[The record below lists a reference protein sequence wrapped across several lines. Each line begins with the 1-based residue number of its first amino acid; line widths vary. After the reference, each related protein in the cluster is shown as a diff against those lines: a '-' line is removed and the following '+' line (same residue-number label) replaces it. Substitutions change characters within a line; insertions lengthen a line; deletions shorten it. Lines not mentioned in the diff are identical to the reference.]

1 MRSATVGGRKL
12 ALSFT
17 LDAMDQIERRLG
29 MKFGSETLTESV
41 KDWKKTIAI
50 LCILARA
57 GAEERGEDPEEI
69 TEAWISK
76 RARPGQLMELQIAV
90 LAAIQDGMKMETE
103 EAEEGA
109 EEDVV
114 LQELAKKGQGAE

>member
-1 MRSATVGGRKL
+1 MRSATVGGREL

-57 GAEERGEDPEEI
+57 GAEERGEDPEGI

-76 RARPGQLMELQIAV
+76 RVRPGQLMELQIAV

-103 EAEEGA
+103 ETEKCA